1 MTSAPNF
8 SPLPRKRQLAKCL
21 FDLNRHFIS
30 GSEARDSKLQIIA
43 NEQKVAH
50 SCYSGFWSFPTA
62 RFLPANGSCRWVLWA
77 APSACLHIGS
87 CKQVLLPACRRGP
100 VGSSCCLPVGNS
112 LVFFFFF
119 NLPGKSLLLLCLY
132 PDLDQLGLS
141 FKPFKNTT
149 IKLKP
154 KQAKLS

>member
-112 LVFFFFF
+112 LVFFFFLIYQE
-119 NLPGKSLLLLCLY
+119 N
-132 PDLDQLGLS
+132 
-141 FKPFKNTT
+141 PFYFYASILTLTNWG
-149 IKLKP
+149 
-154 KQAKLS
+154 